1 MWITG
6 ARFIRELARLSPE
19 AVDNQ
24 PQLWKGL
31 QRRTG
36 VLWINLWITGVKTV
50 DKPVE
55 KIVENCGLW
64 ITCHLS
70 TIRPQGVRLIHNF
83 LHRLGGEF
91 SA

>member
-6 ARFIRELARLSPE
+6 SRFSYESAKLPPE

-24 PQLWKGL
+24 LQLWKSRW
-31 QRRTG
+31 RRTG
-36 VLWINLWITGVKTV
+36 ELWIKLWITGVKTV
-50 DKPVE
+50 DKAVD
-55 KIVENCGLW
+55 KTVENFKLW
-64 ITCHLS
+64 ISGHLS
-70 TIRPQGVRLIHNF
+70 TIRPQGAGLIHNF